1 MAPREVAHSAWAR
14 VKALFGRG
22 RIERELDEE
31 VRFHLAKREEHYE
44 ARGLAPDEARRAARI
59 RFGNALAIREQAR
72 EAWSF
77 RVPEALLQDGRF
89 ALRVL
94 ARTPAFTAMAVLSLA
109 VGIGGNAAMFS
120 LVNAIL
126 LRPLPYPQADRLVR
140 LTGFYPKGA
149 VEAMQADRRAFDVA
163 GVSTEQEF
171 NLTGSGEA
179 ARLSGATVSANLF
192 SVLGR
197 GAALGRTFEAGD
209 DRPGRDA
216 IVLLGQSLW
225 RSRFGGDPAVLGR
238 TIVLEGVPR
247 QVVGVMP
254 AGFHFPEPGV
264 QLWVPLRLDPSQ
276 ADDYWGYGWMP
287 LVARLQ
293 PGVTLEQANGELRAL
308 LARVRPL
315 FPWPSP
321 SWNAD
326 AAVLPLQEDLVR
338 EVRPRLLVLQAAVA
352 IVLLIACA
360 NVAALLLSRSAARRR
375 ELALRA
381 ALGAGRGRILRQLL
395 TESVALSLLGGSAG
409 IALAYGLLAGLRS
422 LMPADARGFTSVAVD
437 GGVLAFVTALSVLCG
452 LLFGIAPALHGAKP
466 DLADAMKA
474 GGRRSDASGASAT
487 PLRSSFIAAEVALA
501 VVLTVG
507 AGLLIRTLWGLTH
520 VDPGFRPRQTLAV
533 PVSPNPAACEER
545 AACIALY
552 DDLLRRAASLTG
564 VSAVAAANA
573 VPLRGEQPLLPV
585 ELEGHP
591 LEAANPTA
599 PLLWAGTVTPSYFAV
614 LGIPVRHG
622 RGFEAADGES
632 AEAVV
637 VVSEETARRF
647 WPGQNAVGKRIRVV
661 WEREWRTVVGV
672 VGDVRHYALS
682 GRAPDEIMGAL
693 YMPYAQGTALDRRVP
708 RALSLLVRSA
718 AEPRELA
725 GALRG
730 LVASVNPDLPVGEA
744 RPLEAVVADSV
755 EEPRSMMWLFAAFAG
770 CALLLAAIGTYGVVA
785 WAAAQRRYEI
795 GVRVAVGATR
805 RDIVTLV
812 VGHSVR
818 LVLLGLGVGVAA
830 ALALGRTLSTF
841 LYGVSPADPATFA
854 VVVAVLLGTALV
866 AGYLPGRRAAAID
879 PVRALRSE

>member
-1 MAPREVAHSAWAR
+1 
-14 VKALFGRG
+14 
-22 RIERELDEE
+22 
-31 VRFHLAKREEHYE
+31 
-44 ARGLAPDEARRAARI
+44 
-59 RFGNALAIREQAR
+59 
-72 EAWSF
+72 
-77 RVPEALLQDGRF
+77 
-89 ALRVL
+89 
-94 ARTPAFTAMAVLSLA
+94 
-109 VGIGGNAAMFS
+109 
-120 LVNAIL
+120 
-126 LRPLPYPQADRLVR
+126 
-140 LTGFYPKGA
+140 
-149 VEAMQADRRAFDVA
+149 
-163 GVSTEQEF
+163 
-171 NLTGSGEA
+171 
-179 ARLSGATVSANLF
+179 
-192 SVLGR
+192 
-197 GAALGRTFEAGD
+197 
-209 DRPGRDA
+209 
-216 IVLLGQSLW
+216 
-225 RSRFGGDPAVLGR
+225 
-238 TIVLEGVPR
+238 
-247 QVVGVMP
+247 
-254 AGFHFPEPGV
+254 
-264 QLWVPLRLDPSQ
+264 
-276 ADDYWGYGWMP
+276 
-287 LVARLQ
+287 
-293 PGVTLEQANGELRAL
+293 
-308 LARVRPL
+308 
-315 FPWPSP
+315 
-321 SWNAD
+321 
-326 AAVLPLQEDLVR
+326 
-338 EVRPRLLVLQAAVA
+338 
-352 IVLLIACA
+352 
-360 NVAALLLSRSAARRR
+360 
-375 ELALRA
+375 
-381 ALGAGRGRILRQLL
+381 
-395 TESVALSLLGGSAG
+395 
-409 IALAYGLLAGLRS
+409 
-422 LMPADARGFTSVAVD
+422 
-437 GGVLAFVTALSVLCG
+437 
-452 LLFGIAPALHGAKP
+452 
-466 DLADAMKA
+466 
-474 GGRRSDASGASAT
+474 
-487 PLRSSFIAAEVALA
+487 
-501 VVLTVG
+501 
-507 AGLLIRTLWGLTH
+507 
-520 VDPGFRPRQTLAV
+520 
-533 PVSPNPAACEER
+533 
-545 AACIALY
+545 
-552 DDLLRRAASLTG
+552 
-564 VSAVAAANA
+564 
-573 VPLRGEQPLLPV
+573 
-585 ELEGHP
+585 
-591 LEAANPTA
+591 
-599 PLLWAGTVTPSYFAV
+599 VTPSYFAV